1 MLMNLLLG
9 LPTMIACLLVQS
21 VLITAAIRYFWR
33 HEHALNDPSFWSNS
47 ALITGV
53 MLLLVIGNMVQV
65 GVWALLFVLLE
76 EFQRFSEAFY
86 HSAVN
91 FATLGYGDV
100 VMSAKHKL
108 LGPLEAINGALMI
121 GVSTAALMSAFQR
134 VIEQTTRTRPVQVD
148 RRPLPAAPDSV

>member
-9 LPTMIACLLVQS
+9 LSTMIACLLVQS
-21 VLITAAIRYFWR
+21 VLITAAIRYYWR
-33 HEHALNDPSFWSNS
+33 HEHALNNASFWSNS

-134 VIEQTTRTRPVQVD
+134 VIEQTTRTRPVPAD

>member
-1 MLMNLLLG
+1 MLMNLLFG
-9 LPTMIACLLVQS
+9 LFTMIACLLLQS
-21 VLITAAIRYFWR
+21 VVIIAAIRHYWR
-33 HEHALNDPSFWSNS
+33 HDHWHNNPSFWSS
-47 ALITGV
+47 SVLLTGV
-53 MLLLVIGNMVQV
+53 MLLLIIGNMAQI
-65 GVWALLFVLLE
+65 GVWALLFILLD

-121 GVSTAALMSAFQR
+121 GVSTAALMAAFQG
-134 VIEQTTRTRPVQVD
+134 VIQKTTRTRLQ
-148 RRPLPAAPDSV
+148 